1 MGPKADVVEK
11 NAKEFTAEQ
20 KAALKAGMKA
30 ISAPMKA
37 VKTLAMKAAPM
48 KAVKTLAMK
57 VAAMKA
63 VKTLAMKAMKAAPQL
78 GKFAHGNK
86 LSIEQKK
93 FDAMVEKKGKAGKDS
108 DEEVTDGVTPSEI
121 DFLKQGGKFGGKA
134 IKQAPKRRSKSIY
147 DDDHHGITPPPGT
160 KGTGKGKKGKTP
172 KTVIKK
178 EKGDEEKETK
188 TKAMK
193 VQPKAKVK
201 PVDSNEGAA
210 PMKAVKT
217 LAMKVAAM
225 KAVKTLAMK
234 AQPKKEKDDEE
245 KETNTKAMKVQPKA
259 KVKPVDKMLEFAK
272 GLEDANP
279 QDAGEE
285 GDTHLTLSMFC

>member
-20 KAALKAGMKA
+20 KAALKAGTKA

-193 VQPKAKVK
+193 VQPKKGILKEVEAK
-201 PVDSNEGAA
+201 P
-210 PMKAVKT
+210 KT
-217 LAMKVAAM
+217 KAMKTQPKKEVEA
-225 KAVKTLAMK
+225 KPKTKAMK

-245 KETNTKAMKVQPKA
+245 KETKTKAMKVQPKA

>member
-20 KAALKAGMKA
+20 TAALKAGMKA

-134 IKQAPKRRSKSIY
+134 IKQAPKRRSESIY

-178 EKGDEEKETK
+178 EKGDEEVEAKPKTKAMQVQPKKGILKEVEAKPK

-193 VQPKAKVK
+193 TQPKKEVEAK
-201 PVDSNEGAA
+201 P
-210 PMKAVKT
+210 KT
-217 LAMKVAAM
+217 K
-225 KAVKTLAMK
+225 AMK

-245 KETNTKAMKVQPKA
+245 KETKTKAMKVQPKA

-279 QDAGEE
+279 QDACEE

>member
-193 VQPKAKVK
+193 VQPKKGILKEKEVEAKPK
-201 PVDSNEGAA
+201 
-210 PMKAVKT
+210 K
-217 LAMKVAAM
+217 
-225 KAVKTLAMK
+225 AMK

>member
-20 KAALKAGMKA
+20 TAALKAGMKA

-178 EKGDEEKETK
+178 EKGDEEVEAKPK
-188 TKAMK
+188 KAMK
-193 VQPKAKVK
+193 AQPKKGILKEKDDEEK
-201 PVDSNEGAA
+201 P
-210 PMKAVKT
+210 KT
-217 LAMKVAAM
+217 K
-225 KAVKTLAMK
+225 AMK
-234 AQPKKEKDDEE
+234 AQPKKEKTLAMKAMKAAPQLDEE